1 MIFGF
6 IIGIVIAYL
15 LTLVHVDQDI
25 ISGVREIAKVD
36 IGSSGYYLMM
46 GVLGGISL
54 DIIGGIFSGIIV
66 AFLFTLVNLDHIIMQ
81 GVQEWFKYDMGRGT
95 YYLLF
100 AVIGAGMS
108 FLTTVR
114 MFLRPLFSMGRRK
127 A

>member
-81 GVQEWFKYDMGRGT
+81 
-95 YYLLF
+95 
-100 AVIGAGMS
+100 
-108 FLTTVR
+108 
-114 MFLRPLFSMGRRK
+114 
-127 A
+127 